1 MDTQVS
7 FEDTAKD
14 LIYGD
19 ADNNQ
24 SVSSEEIAKTYSF
37 DKQRVVNNV
46 KWLLCELNVAT
57 ASNANNEQNR
67 KALMLAH
74 IYGVKI
80 LSLLTQVQ
88 AKDNL

>member
-19 ADNNQ
+19 ADN
-24 SVSSEEIAKTYSF
+24 
-37 DKQRVVNNV
+37 
-46 KWLLCELNVAT
+46 
-57 ASNANNEQNR
+57 EQNL
-67 KALMLAH
+67 KALIFAH
-74 IYGVKI
+74 IYGIKI

-88 AKDNL
+88 AKDNF